1 MIRLQLLGS
10 VELRAA
16 DGRAVQSIL
25 AQPKR
30 TALLAYLAL
39 ARPRG
44 FQRRDAVAAR
54 FWPEMDDDRARAA
67 LRSALHFVRQSLG
80 DDAVEG
86 RGQEEI
92 ALNAERVW
100 CDAAAFDD
108 ALDAGRPDE
117 AMALWRGELLDGFHV
132 DDAPEWERWLDDER
146 ARLRRRAGEAA
157 RELGARAEAS
167 GDAAAAAEWARR
179 AMELDPGDERSLRR
193 LMSLLD
199 GMGDRAGAL
208 RAHAGFAA
216 RLRADLDAA
225 PSAETEALVRAIRA
239 RDVPAAPPASPEA
252 APAFGSPSIAA
263 VSAGSPSPASAVPS
277 ASSVPD
283 AASASSSSSP
293 APSFPSPPAS
303 ATMGTGDSP
312 ASPALAADRTTEA
325 AANDA
330 ASTAVHLPNPTKA
343 RSGAVVAKRRRWR
356 HRRAVALAAVG
367 MAVLAV
373 AIPLLVAGRR
383 QAPAAEVREGRI
395 AVLPFT
401 VLGTSR
407 LAYLREGMVDLLA
420 IRLDG
425 EDELDAV
432 DPLAVLG
439 YARREHIVDAD
450 PDDGRRVAREFGAAQ
465 YVLGSVIWL
474 GGKVQ
479 VIAALY
485 TADGKL
491 VAKATVTVDSEQ
503 EMNTLVDDLT
513 RKLLAHRASPPGEQ
527 LSRAAALTT
536 TSLPALQAFLQGEKE
551 FRAGRLD
558 AAAQAYGRAVD
569 EDSTF
574 ALALY
579 RLSTVLDWGGLTL
592 DRRNPGDVV
601 HQALRFGQR
610 LAPHERMLLDARDAY
625 WNGSAREAERLYRAV
640 LATHPADMEAWN
652 ELGEVIF
659 HRGVWMGMPI
669 TRARSPFE
677 HVLAL
682 APQNVGARLH
692 LARIAALEGRAGEAD
707 TLVRAAMRLS
717 PYPARSVEMRGL
729 VAFGAGGTPVQR
741 AEVERTL
748 SGVGYDEL
756 WVNVWRIA
764 VYTDDPAVGERL
776 SRLLAADGRPARS
789 QALALTTAASMQAA
803 QGRWSAALASLA
815 AAGAAEPAYAAQ
827 VRANLALLSPLPVS
841 AAELAS
847 IRASLAAAP
856 PAVPDTIADPL
867 SHAIGYCPS
876 LCRTYLLG
884 ALSARLG
891 DTAAVG
897 DAMRRIAA
905 THPADAHEAELIRF
919 QLHVLDARRMWSGGD
934 AAGALRALQAGW
946 PGQTLPRFSSYESY
960 DHTAERFLRAELLHA
975 LGRDSEA
982 LAWYATVPEDLG
994 AGIEYSAPAHLAQA
1008 RILDARGERRQ
1019 AASHY
1024 RRFIRA
1030 WRACDPALRPLL
1042 AEAERRAAALE

>member
-1 MIRLQLLGS
+1 M
-10 VELRAA
+10 
-16 DGRAVQSIL
+16 
-25 AQPKR
+25 
-30 TALLAYLAL
+30 
-39 ARPRG
+39 
-44 FQRRDAVAAR
+44 
-54 FWPEMDDDRARAA
+54 
-67 LRSALHFVRQSLG
+67 
-80 DDAVEG
+80 
-86 RGQEEI
+86 
-92 ALNAERVW
+92 
-100 CDAAAFDD
+100 
-108 ALDAGRPDE
+108 
-117 AMALWRGELLDGFHV
+117 
-132 DDAPEWERWLDDER
+132 
-146 ARLRRRAGEAA
+146 
-157 RELGARAEAS
+157 
-167 GDAAAAAEWARR
+167 
-179 AMELDPGDERSLRR
+179 
-193 LMSLLD
+193 
-199 GMGDRAGAL
+199 
-208 RAHAGFAA
+208 
-216 RLRADLDAA
+216 
-225 PSAETEALVRAIRA
+225 
-239 RDVPAAPPASPEA
+239 
-252 APAFGSPSIAA
+252 
-263 VSAGSPSPASAVPS
+263 
-277 ASSVPD
+277 
-283 AASASSSSSP
+283 
-293 APSFPSPPAS
+293 
-303 ATMGTGDSP
+303 
-312 ASPALAADRTTEA
+312 
-325 AANDA
+325 
-330 ASTAVHLPNPTKA
+330 
-343 RSGAVVAKRRRWR
+343 VAKRRRRWP
-356 HRRAVALAAVG
+356 RRAVALAAAG

-373 AIPLLVAGRR
+373 GVSVLVAGRR

-503 EMNTLVDDLT
+503 EMNSLVDDLT

-536 TSLPALQAFLQGEKE
+536 SSLPALQAFLQGEKE

-558 AAAQAYGRAVD
+558 AAAQAYNRAVD

-601 HQALRFGQR
+601 HQALRFEQR

-625 WNGSAREAERLYRAV
+625 WNGSAREAQRLYRAV

-659 HRGVWMGMPI
+659 HRGVWLGMPI
-669 TRARSPFE
+669 TRARRPFE

-682 APQNVGARLH
+682 APQSVGARLH
-692 LARIAALEGRAGEAD
+692 LARIAALEGRFGEAD
-707 TLVRAAMRLS
+707 TLVGAAMRLS
-717 PYPARSVEMRGL
+717 PYPARSVEMRGV
-729 VAFGAGGTPVQR
+729 VAFGAGTPAQR
-741 AEVERTL
+741 AEVERDL

-776 SRLLAADGRPARS
+776 SRLLAADGRPARA
-789 QALALTTAASMQAA
+789 QVLALTTAASMQAA
-803 QGRWSAALASLA
+803 EGRWSAARASLA
-815 AAGAAEPAYAAQ
+815 AAGATEPAYAAQ

-841 AAELAS
+841 AGELAS

-856 PAVPDTIADPL
+856 AAVPDTISDPL
-867 SHAIGYCPS
+867 SHAIGYCPL

-891 DTAAVG
+891 DTAGVG
-897 DAMRRIAA
+897 DAMRRIFA
-905 THPADAHEAELIRF
+905 TRPADAHEAELIRF
-919 QLHVLDARRMWSGGD
+919 QLHVLDARRRWSGGD
-934 AAGALRALQAGW
+934 AAGALRALEAGW
-946 PGQTLPRFSSYESY
+946 PEQTLPRFSSYESY
-960 DHTAERFLRAELLHA
+960 DHTAERYLRADLLHA

-1008 RILDARGERRQ
+1008 RILEARGDRRQ
-1019 AASHY
+1019 AAWHY

-1030 WRACDPALRPLL
+1030 WRACDPALRPLV
-1042 AEAERRAAALE
+1042 ADAERRAAALE